1 MRTGGR
7 ILIDQLMLQGASP
20 VFLVPGESFLAVL
33 DALFDTPAVRSI
45 VCRHEGGAAMMAEAT
60 GRLTGRPGVAFV
72 TRAPGATNATS
83 GVYVA
88 AQAQTPMILFVG
100 LPPRSRAHLNTF
112 QDFDLRGLFGGM
124 AKHVEIAS
132 SAAWLPETISRAY
145 AIALAGR
152 PGPVV
157 IGLPEDV
164 LSETAPS
171 GDAPFVEAPRAEPSS
186 GVMAAIA
193 GEIAAAEQP
202 LVVVGGPRW
211 SAIARDGV
219 QAFARK
225 FDLPVAAAFRAQ
237 DYVDNRHP
245 SYCGHIG
252 INVDERL
259 ATAIRASDLL
269 LVIGAPLDEIGT
281 GGWSLIASPVPSQR
295 IIHVHP
301 AGTDPRD
308 GVRAAVQVV
317 STSEAFASALAVL
330 PAPNVKRWRTFRRD
344 LRAAFER
351 SQEPL
356 ATPGAVQFADI
367 VRKVSERL
375 QEDAIIASGA
385 GNYSQFVHRY
395 TTYRSYPSSL
405 APASGSMG
413 YGLPAA
419 IAAKL
424 RYPDRTV
431 VCYAGDGCFLM
442 TGQELATAVQYSLPL
457 VVIVADNGM
466 YGTIRMH
473 QEKTY
478 PGRVSAT
485 GLVNPDFAAY
495 ATSFGAFGATVEQTD
510 QFDAVFE
517 EALDCGRPAI
527 IALKLDPQAI
537 TPAKTLDA
545 FRAEGE
551 QRVDRGVLAAMGPR

>member
-1 MRTGGR
+1 MRSGGR
-7 ILIDQLMLQGASP
+7 ILVDQLALQGSRS

-33 DALFDTPAVRSI
+33 DALHDAPAVRSI
-45 VCRHEGGAAMMAEAT
+45 VCRHEGGAAIMAEAT
-60 GRLTGRPGVAFV
+60 GRLTGRPGIAFV

-88 AQAQTPMILFVG
+88 FQQQTPMILFVG
-100 LPPRSRAHLNTF
+100 LPQRSRLDLTAF
-112 QDFDLRGLFGGM
+112 QDFDLFGLFKGI
-124 AKHVEIAS
+124 AKHVEIAM
-132 SAAWLPETISRAY
+132 AAERLPETVSRAY
-145 AIALAGR
+145 ALALNGR

-164 LSETAPS
+164 LMERAHVP
-171 GDAPFVEAPRAEPSS
+171 DAPFIAPARAEPSAEA
-186 GVMAAIA
+186 MAEISTALA
-193 GEIAAAEQP
+193 GSEQPIVIVGGPLWSPAAAEA
-202 LVVVGGPRW
+202 L
-211 SAIARDGV
+211 
-219 QAFARK
+219 QAFALR

-237 DYVDNRHP
+237 DYIDNRHP

-252 INVDERL
+252 ISMNERL

-269 LVIGAPLDEIGT
+269 LVVGAPLDEIGT
-281 GGWSLIASPVPSQR
+281 GGWSVIASPMPAQR

-308 GVRAAVQVV
+308 GVRVAQQIVA
-317 STSEAFASALAVL
+317 TADGFAKGLALME
-330 PAPNVKRWRTFRRD
+330 PPNIKRWRTFRRD
-344 LRAAFER
+344 LRVAYER
-351 SQEPL
+351 TLKPL
-356 ATPGAVQFADI
+356 PTPGVAQFGEI
-367 VRKVSERL
+367 VRAVSERL
-375 QEDAIIASGA
+375 PDTAVIASGA

-395 TTYRSYPSSL
+395 TTYRSFPSSL

-424 RYPDRTV
+424 EHPDQTV

-442 TGQELATAVQYSLPL
+442 TAQELATAVQYALPL

-478 PGRVSAT
+478 PGRVSGT
-485 GLVNPDFAAY
+485 SLVNPNFAAF
-495 ATSFGAFGATVEQTD
+495 AQSFGAHGVVVRETADFAQ
-510 QFDAVFE
+510 AFE
-517 EALDCGRPAI
+517 EALASGRPAI
-527 IALKLDPQAI
+527 IHVLIDPQAI
-537 TPAKTLDA
+537 TPGTTLDG
-545 FRAEGE
+545 FRAI
-551 QRVDRGVLAAMGPR
+551 GVLAKT

>member
-1 MRTGGR
+1 
-7 ILIDQLMLQGASP
+7 
-20 VFLVPGESFLAVL
+20 
-33 DALFDTPAVRSI
+33 
-45 VCRHEGGAAMMAEAT
+45 
-60 GRLTGRPGVAFV
+60 
-72 TRAPGATNATS
+72 
-83 GVYVA
+83 
-88 AQAQTPMILFVG
+88 MILFVG

-112 QDFDLRGLFGGM
+112 QDFDLRSLFGGM
-124 AKHVEIAS
+124 AKHTEIAS
-132 SAAWLPETISRAY
+132 VAAALPETISRAY
-145 AIALAGR
+145 AIALGGR

-157 IGLPEDV
+157 VGLPEDV
-164 LSETAPS
+164 LSETADT
-171 GDAPFVEAPRAEPSS
+171 GDVSCIEAQRAEPST
-186 GVMAAIA
+186 VTMAEIA
-193 GEIAAAEQP
+193 REIAAAEQP
-202 LVVVGGPRW
+202 LVMIGGPCW
-211 SAIARDGV
+211 SADARERV
-219 QAFARK
+219 QSFARK

-237 DYVDNRHP
+237 DYMDNRHP
-245 SYCGHIG
+245 SYCGHVG
-252 INVDERL
+252 INMDERL

-281 GGWSLIASPVPSQR
+281 GGWSLIASPVASQR

-308 GVRAAVQVV
+308 GVRPAVQVV
-317 STSEAFASALAVL
+317 ATANAFATALASL

-351 SQEPL
+351 TQEPL
-356 ATPGAVQFADI
+356 ATPGAVQFAEI
-367 VRKVSERL
+367 VRKVSLRL
-375 QEDAIIASGA
+375 PDDAIIASGA

-395 TTYRSYPSSL
+395 TTYRNYPSSL

-424 RYPDRTV
+424 QHRDRTV

-442 TGQELATAVQYSLPL
+442 TGQELATAVQYKLPL

-478 PGRVSAT
+478 PGRISAT

-495 ATSFGAFGATVEQTD
+495 ARSFGAFGATVDATD
-510 QFDAVFE
+510 QFDAVLD
-517 EALDCGRPAI
+517 EALDCGRPAV
-527 IALKLDPQAI
+527 IALTLDPQAI
-537 TPAKTLDA
+537 TPSKTLDA
-545 FRAEGE
+545 FRADGE
-551 QRVDRGVLAAMGPR
+551 QRRR

>member
-1 MRTGGR
+1 
-7 ILIDQLMLQGASP
+7 
-20 VFLVPGESFLAVL
+20 
-33 DALFDTPAVRSI
+33 
-45 VCRHEGGAAMMAEAT
+45 
-60 GRLTGRPGVAFV
+60 
-72 TRAPGATNATS
+72 
-83 GVYVA
+83 
-88 AQAQTPMILFVG
+88 MILLVG

-112 QDFDLRGLFGGM
+112 QDFDLRSLFGGM
-124 AKHVEIAS
+124 AKHVVIAS
-132 SAAWLPETISRAY
+132 AASALPETISRAY

-164 LSETAPS
+164 LSETAETGDVSYINAPS
-171 GDAPFVEAPRAEPSS
+171 AEPSA
-186 GVMAAIA
+186 GVMTAIA
-193 GEIAAAEQP
+193 REIAGAEQP
-202 LVVVGGPRW
+202 LVVIGGPRW
-211 SAIARDGV
+211 SADVKDRV
-219 QAFARK
+219 QTFARK

-237 DYVDNRHP
+237 DYIDNRHP

-252 INVDERL
+252 INMDERL
-259 ATAIRASDLL
+259 AKAIRASDLL

-281 GGWSLIASPVPSQR
+281 GGWSLIASPVPAQR

-308 GVRAAVQVV
+308 GVRTAVQVV
-317 STSEAFASALAVL
+317 ATAEAFATALASL

-351 SQEPL
+351 TQEPL
-356 ATPGAVQFADI
+356 ATPGAVQFAEI
-367 VRKVSERL
+367 VRKVSQRL
-375 QEDAIIASGA
+375 PEDAIIASGA

-405 APASGSMG
+405 APASGFMG

-424 RYPDRTV
+424 QHPDRTV

-442 TGQELATAVQYSLPL
+442 TAQELATAVQCNAPRVTSGSDP
-457 VVIVADNGM
+457 GM

-473 QEKTY
+473 QEKTF

-485 GLVNPDFAAY
+485 DLVNPDFAAY
-495 ATSFGAFGATVEQTD
+495 ARSFGAFGATVEETV
-510 QFDAVFE
+510 QFDAVFD
-517 EALDCGRPAI
+517 EALTCGRPAV

-537 TPAKTLDA
+537 TPAKSLDA

-551 QRVDRGVLAAMGPR
+551 KRRN

>member
-7 ILIDQLMLQGASP
+7 ILVDQLALQGAGAAY
-20 VFLVPGESFLAVL
+20 LVPGESFLAVL
-33 DALFDTPAVRSI
+33 DALFDTTAVRTI
-45 VCRHEGGAAMMAEAT
+45 VCRHEGGAAMMAEAA
-60 GRLTGRPGVAFV
+60 GRLTGRPGIAFV

-88 AQAQTPMILFVG
+88 SQGQTPMILFVG
-100 LPPRSRAHLNTF
+100 LPPRSRADLTAF
-112 QDFDLRGLFGGM
+112 QDFDLAGLYGGM

-132 SAAWLPETISRAY
+132 AAARLPETVSRAY
-145 AIALAGR
+145 AIALGGR

-164 LSETAPS
+164 LAEAAHVA
-171 GDAPFVEAPRAEPSS
+171 DAPYIDAPRSEPSH
-186 GVMAAIA
+186 GAMAH
-193 GEIAAAEQP
+193 IAAELSNAEQP
-202 LVVVGGPRW
+202 IVIVGGPRW
-211 SAIARDGV
+211 SPEV
-219 QAFARK
+219 QVAVQDFAQR

-237 DYVDNRHP
+237 DYLDNRHP

-252 INVDERL
+252 INMDERL
-259 ATAIRASDLL
+259 ATAIRGSDLL

-281 GGWSLIASPVPSQR
+281 AGWTVITSPIPSQR

-308 GVRAAVQVV
+308 GVRV
-317 STSEAFASALAVL
+317 SQQIVASAEGFAKALASL
-330 PAPNVKRWRTFRRD
+330 DPPNAMRWRTFRRD

-351 SQEPL
+351 SQRPL
-356 ATPGAVQFADI
+356 PTPGAVQFGEA
-367 VRKVSERL
+367 VRIVSERVP
-375 QEDAIIASGA
+375 ETAIIASGA

-395 TTYRSYPSSL
+395 TSYRSYPSSV

-424 RYPDRTV
+424 EFPDRTV
-431 VCYAGDGCFLM
+431 VAYAGDGCFLM
-442 TGQELATAVQYSLPL
+442 TMQELATAVQYNLPI

-473 QEKTY
+473 QEKAY
-478 PGRVSAT
+478 PGRVSGT
-485 GLVNPDFAAY
+485 SLVNPDFAELAH
-495 ATSFGAFGATVEQTD
+495 SFGAYGVTVTETGD
-510 QFDAVFE
+510 FETAFDA
-517 EALDCGRPAI
+517 ALACGRPAV
-527 IALKLDPQAI
+527 IALKLDPEAV
-537 TPAKTLDA
+537 TPGTTLEA
-545 FRAEGE
+545 FRAIGLN
-551 QRVDRGVLAAMGPR
+551 RKT